1 MADILI
7 RGMEMPKHCIDC
19 PLMVDRFDTD
29 ACALQ
34 SQEANEE
41 FESWDDMRRGCPLV
55 PLPEGH
61 GRLIDADAFKAMCL
75 SATKEAKPDF
85 IRHEDWLRSCAVTL
99 SFCRDIDERPTIV
112 PAEGGGEDG

>member
-7 RGMEMPKHCIDC
+7 RGVEMPEHCIDC
-19 PLMVDRFDTD
+19 PLMVDRYDTD

-34 SQEANEE
+34 SQEANEA

-61 GRLIDADAFKAMCL
+61 GRLIDADALEDNAITYY
-75 SATKEAKPDF
+75 ATPIGEVGGVALV
-85 IRHEDWLRSCAVTL
+85 LRVSDVDAAETV
-99 SFCRDIDERPTIV
+99 IE
-112 PAEGGGEDG
+112 AEGGGEDG

>member
-7 RGMEMPKHCIDC
+7 RGMEMPKNCIDC

-34 SQEANEE
+34 SQEANEA
-41 FESWDDMRRGCPLV
+41 FESWDDMRRGCPLF

-61 GRLIDADAFKAMCL
+61 GRLGDLDALAKQCDSPHWCVWLNEIQDA
-75 SATKEAKPDF
+75 
-85 IRHEDWLRSCAVTL
+85 
-99 SFCRDIDERPTIV
+99 PTIV
-112 PAEGGGEDG
+112 PGEGGTDNG

>member
-1 MADILI
+1 MSDILI
-7 RGMEMPKHCIDC
+7 RGMEMPGHCIDC

-34 SQEANEE
+34 SQEANEA

-61 GRLIDADAFKAMCL
+61 GRLVDADALLEKGMKL
-75 SATKEAKPDF
+75 SWSVQKWVQE
-85 IRHEDWLRSCAVTL
+85 V
-99 SFCRDIDERPTIV
+99 DILTAPTIV
-112 PAEGGGEDG
+112 PAEGTKSE